1 MMIALAGGEDE
12 ADVPDSE
19 LVGAVELTV
28 TAVCREAAPP
38 QPIRR
43 IEPQMTANP
52 EV

>member
-1 MMIALAGGEDE
+1 MVASAGGEDE

-19 LVGAVELTV
+19 LVGAVGLPV
-28 TAVCREAAPP
+28 TAVWREGTPP

-43 IEPQMTANP
+43 IKPQMTANL